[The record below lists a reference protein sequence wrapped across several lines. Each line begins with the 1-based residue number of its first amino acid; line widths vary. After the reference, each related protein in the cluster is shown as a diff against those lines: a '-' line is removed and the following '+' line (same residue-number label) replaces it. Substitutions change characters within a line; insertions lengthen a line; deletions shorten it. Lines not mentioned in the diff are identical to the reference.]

1 MFNEGTD
8 VTYGSIYCVCY
19 LIGMLGNTVSFFYF
33 KSKKRDISN
42 VIYMLITANDIV
54 VCITSLPVGISFMS
68 KRQPGIIFGNKYVC
82 DTWYYT
88 WEIAILLS
96 AFLVLCLSAARTLS
110 LINPFMKQ
118 KIKYLAIAVPLFVA
132 VMFAIIRILH
142 SLDDADVLFLN
153 IISRCSLFVYGY
165 TPKKSSLFSIS
176 ISYCAVY
183 TTPALAVAVSCIIS
197 WVVLTRRNK
206 NVQQREL
213 QQSRNR
219 ATVTILLFALLF
231 EICFTP
237 LVVHYMMRAFCVLK
251 DDLLICMKAYKFDTQ
266 FYYRNVIY
274 SLLPAVNSAT
284 NPIFYFWRMA
294 PLRKYF
300 LTDIWGI
307 MMMNRNARMNTTNN
321 AQQTNAT
328 SN

>member
-1 MFNEGTD
+1 MFNEATD
-8 VTYGSIYCVCY
+8 VAYGSLYCVCF

-42 VIYMLITANDIV
+42 VIYMFITANDIV

-68 KRQPGIIFGNKYVC
+68 KRQPGMIFGNKHGC
-82 DTWYYT
+82 DAWYYT

-110 LINPFMKQ
+110 LLNPFMKQ
-118 KIKYLAIAVPLFVA
+118 KIKYLAIAVPSFVA
-132 VMFAIIRILH
+132 LMFASIRILH
-142 SLDDADVLFLN
+142 SLDDADVKFHDF
-153 IISRCSLFVYGY
+153 ISRCSLLVKTI
-165 TPKKSSLFSIS
+165 TPEKSSLLTIS
-176 ISYCAVY
+176 ISYCVVY
-183 TTPALAVAVSCIIS
+183 TAPALAVAVSCIIS
-197 WVVLTRRNK
+197 GVELTRRNR

-231 EICFTP
+231 EICYTP
-237 LVVHYMMRAFCVLK
+237 LVVHYVMRAFCVLTN
-251 DDLLICMKAYKFDTQ
+251 DFMICMKAYKFDTQ
-266 FYYRNVIY
+266 FYYRNIIY
-274 SLLPAVNSAT
+274 SLLPAVNSAA

-294 PLRKYF
+294 RLRKYI

-307 MMMNRNARMNTTNN
+307 INRNTRMNAGSS

-328 SN
+328 LN